1 MEKILFLINEIE
13 KEYYNEILET
23 KIVLLIQEATSV
35 LIRMRSCQNMDEADF
50 YFNLLD
56 QVYHIVAILI
66 FKDEIELPDSLWKLY
81 KDFDR
86 IDDPW
91 WKEYMFIKI
100 TKENYSLDGVA
111 AMTELTYGKN
121 IDTTNKD

>member
-1 MEKILFLINEIE
+1 MEKILFLVKEIE
-13 KEYYNEILET
+13 TEYYNEIIET
-23 KIVLLIQEATSV
+23 KIVLLIQEITSV
-35 LIRMRSCQNMDEADF
+35 LTRMRSCKSMDEANY

-56 QVYHIVAILI
+56 QVYHVIAILI

-91 WKEYMFIKI
+91 WREHMLIKI
-100 TKENYSLDGVA
+100 TKENYSLDGIA
-111 AMTELTYGKN
+111 AMNERFEN
-121 IDTTNKD
+121 